1 MAILD
6 IPDSEYE
13 ALKQLSKLTESQF
26 SELVNALNA
35 ATPAFFPSAFSKALA
50 DKTPSI
56 PRPELA
62 RYVRLLVNLYPA
74 KEYRKKTAEDIA
86 NDLKE
91 TIEDE
96 KPDGFP
102 LDKLPELKTRL
113 KTLFS
118 IDRAIAVTAKATDIA
133 TDRERL
139 CCGVKILS
147 DIRAIFSGP
156 ADSISAALVI
166 HTLNISY
173 HEGVD
178 HKEFYV
184 GLDKEDIRSLKEAL
198 ERAEKKEHLL
208 QSAINKSGISYLE
221 EGI

>member
-1 MAILD
+1 MAVLN
-6 IPDSEYE
+6 IPESEYE
-13 ALKQLSKLTESQF
+13 VLKRLSKLTEVQF

-35 ATPAFFPSAFSKALA
+35 ATPAFLPSAFSKTLA

-56 PRPELA
+56 PRSEVA
-62 RYVRLLVNLYPA
+62 SYIRLLGNLYPA

-91 TIEDE
+91 TIENE

-102 LDKLPELKTRL
+102 LDQLSQLKARL
-113 KTLFS
+113 KTLLS
-118 IDRAIAVTAKATDIA
+118 IDKAIAVTAKAIDIA

-147 DIRAIFSGP
+147 DVRAVFSGP
-156 ADSISAALVI
+156 ADSISVALII

-173 HEGVD
+173 HEGAD

-184 GLDKEDIRSLKEAL
+184 ALDKEDIRSLKEAL
-198 ERAEKKEHLL
+198 ERAEKKENLL
-208 QSAINKSGISYLE
+208 QSAIQKAGISYLE
-221 EGI
+221 EGA